1 MEALQQ
7 QFEDTFTLR
16 IEKCIDKD
24 GNLQQL
30 KENCLNET
38 RLSRS
43 TVTGTE
49 RQVGAKAIEL
59 EKILKKRKTKN
70 SQLWNDFVATR
81 YDRLTE
87 EVRRKGPRTPS
98 ESSTVSPSSMV
109 SAATPT
115 EENEALRTCS
125 PSLALLIRQE
135 LPEDV

>member
-1 MEALQQ
+1 MQ
-7 QFEDTFTLR
+7 
-16 IEKCIDKD
+16 
-24 GNLQQL
+24 
-30 KENCLNET
+30 T

-49 RQVGAKAIEL
+49 RQVGAKATEL

-98 ESSTVSPSSMV
+98 ESSTVSSSSMV

-125 PSLALLIRQE
+125 VSLALLIRQE